1 MEVTRQKGTESGY
14 DYTIQKDNK
23 VLIAK
28 QDGETI
34 YLVSSSEQQG
44 GI

>member
-23 VLIAK
+23 ILRIVFARNL
-28 QDGETI
+28 DLYWT
-34 YLVSSSEQQG
+34 LT
-44 GI
+44 